1 MLPQNTA
8 YFGIISTK
16 GELKRIKQWLIFI
29 HHIIQYAPLF
39 LVINFVIKED
49 SYIVGQNSV
58 DVHLIRLCK
67 FNIHPSIKNRS
78 QTCMYW
84 KSFSTLQDSVY
95 ILFQNFLFSKIS
107 KGFERSKIFLVNI
120 IFFGLKRTE
129 QHVSVLPAVPYYWHQ
144 PMLRTTLYILFNLI
158 CILLD
163 HCCNIW
169 FF

>member
-16 GELKRIKQWLIFI
+16 GELKTYKTMINFHLSRY
-29 HHIIQYAPLF
+29 IICTPF
-39 LVINFVIKED
+39 LVINLVIKED

-84 KSFSTLQDSVY
+84 KSFSTLQDSD
-95 ILFQNFLFSKIS
+95 ILF
-107 KGFERSKIFLVNI
+107 
-120 IFFGLKRTE
+120 
-129 QHVSVLPAVPYYWHQ
+129 
-144 PMLRTTLYILFNLI
+144 
-158 CILLD
+158 
-163 HCCNIW
+163 
-169 FF
+169 